1 VLFFVKEFIVNP
13 IFALDTSTHSPKNH
27 SDYVIPRAGIET
39 FFPGLV
45 SLPMFSKR
53 ANRLPYRKTRFRDR
67 LNKLCVQHWRIWF
80 DSG

>member
-1 VLFFVKEFIVNP
+1 MLFFVKEFIVNP

-27 SDYVIPRAGIET
+27 SEYVIPRANLEM

-45 SLPMFSKR
+45 PLPVLSER
-53 ANRLPYRKTRFRDR
+53 VNRQPSWKTRFGDR
-67 LNKLCVQHWRIWF
+67 LNKLYVQHWRIWF